1 MSLTSRVDRF
11 RKRMCK
17 YRVRSKEQQIKQME
31 KDDTQEDTVGYN
43 LFCREMLQ
51 VEKRQQRSDI
61 GNYKE
66 LEDLVDASQLIRDTG
81 LNIDNDTI
89 TLFLGDVDVVE
100 VESVKETVQVQAM
113 KEIVQAKSVKE
124 KQKIC
129 WMCGNSFSTTRL
141 LLQHA
146 ELQHFYEYLVSNY
159 SWEEWDSWVA
169 VRCPHCKMGFAQ
181 WDVFTAH
188 MVGQHQ
194 VLNTWLQ
201 ENGFCSNGGNLSKI
215 RN

>member
-17 YRVRSKEQQIKQME
+17 YRLRSKEQQIKQRE
-31 KDDTQEDTVGYN
+31 RDDKQEDTVGYN
-43 LFCREMLQ
+43 LFCREMMQ
-51 VEKRQQRSDI
+51 VKKWPSRSNI
-61 GNYKE
+61 GNYME

-81 LNIDNDTI
+81 LNIDKETI
-89 TLFLGDVDVVE
+89 TLFLGNVDE
-100 VESVKETVQVQAM
+100 VEINSVKEAQVMKEVVQV
-113 KEIVQAKSVKE
+113 KTVKE
-124 KQKIC
+124 NQKIC
-129 WMCGNSFSTTRL
+129 WMCGNTFSSARL

-146 ELQHFYEYLVSNY
+146 ELQHFYEYLISNY
-159 SWEEWDSWVA
+159 SWEQWDTWVA
-169 VRCPHCKMGFAQ
+169 VRCPHCQMGFAQ

-201 ENGFCSNGGNLSKI
+201 ENGFLV
-215 RN
+215 